1 MASTLDVDLD
11 GLAFKYDEAKR
22 KCRDIVNRRNSALS
36 DADRELAEEVAAL
49 EVEIEERD
57 GEIKIQN
64 GVISDLQR
72 RQGAAE
78 NGFRG
83 AKKELK
89 AAVDAKRAAIR
100 GYIDEQVVALAKL
113 ASHPERVFGPAN
125 PFYGK
130 RLKYAGKPE
139 EALAHY
145 KVSED
150 DAAATLRE
158 LTPDKLSR
166 MASFARNRMIDN
178 YCRPNGIER
187 PYSEEAPYHWDYTW
201 VVRQLERLEKNEL
214 REHLER
220 ITRAEKEMVNAIKE
234 DLLSRLTDKFD
245 RLDDQLKALNS
256 HLSHHEFTGQ
266 VYQFGRRAD
275 PAFDK
280 MRKLAVA
287 VRENPDHAQAIIEKR
302 HEDPALIDA
311 MHSLEEYIDAKGG
324 AGLEDYRNYYSFDLY
339 MVPKGET
346 GGDPDKV
353 KGRMSLSARVG
364 VASGGEAQAPF
375 YVAMAASMAM
385 AYYPGGHPG
394 PVPSGMGLVIF
405 DEAFSKLD
413 VVNTQAL
420 ILFYASLGLQLLV
433 AAPEGERP
441 TFTEV
446 FDTIVTVSKS
456 AATKT
461 VYIASDFPKDRT
473 RQELA
478 AINPTRKG
486 VEGFRAELEA
496 AE

>member
-1 MASTLDVDLD
+1 
-11 GLAFKYDEAKR
+11 
-22 KCRDIVNRRNSALS
+22 
-36 DADRELAEEVAAL
+36 
-49 EVEIEERD
+49 
-57 GEIKIQN
+57 
-64 GVISDLQR
+64 
-72 RQGAAE
+72 
-78 NGFRG
+78 
-83 AKKELK
+83 
-89 AAVDAKRAAIR
+89 
-100 GYIDEQVVALAKL
+100 
-113 ASHPERVFGPAN
+113 
-125 PFYGK
+125 
-130 RLKYAGKPE
+130 
-139 EALAHY
+139 
-145 KVSED
+145 
-150 DAAATLRE
+150 
-158 LTPDKLSR
+158 
-166 MASFARNRMIDN
+166 
-178 YCRPNGIER
+178 
-187 PYSEEAPYHWDYTW
+187 
-201 VVRQLERLEKNEL
+201 
-214 REHLER
+214 
-220 ITRAEKEMVNAIKE
+220 
-234 DLLSRLTDKFD
+234 
-245 RLDDQLKALNS
+245 
-256 HLSHHEFTGQ
+256 
-266 VYQFGRRAD
+266 
-275 PAFDK
+275 
-280 MRKLAVA
+280 
-287 VRENPDHAQAIIEKR
+287 
-302 HEDPALIDA
+302 
-311 MHSLEEYIDAKGG
+311 
-324 AGLEDYRNYYSFDLY
+324 